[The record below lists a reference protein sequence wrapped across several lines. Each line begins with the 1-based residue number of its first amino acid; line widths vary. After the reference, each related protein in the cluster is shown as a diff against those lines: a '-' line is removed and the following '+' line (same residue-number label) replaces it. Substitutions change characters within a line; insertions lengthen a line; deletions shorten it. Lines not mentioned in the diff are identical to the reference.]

1 MLGGKRGKMFFGVIQ
16 LNKTISDVSVF
27 WTWMN
32 MSSCADM
39 TRARHAHINVE
50 CRTVCMPAII
60 EAYICEAKLICILC
74 IAFVTGGASIGAKH
88 EALASGAVMLL
99 LHSARHK
106 LQTGGRL
113 HCTSLLTLSF
123 RSPPLSHMCVRL
135 RVRCGCAADARSPFG
150 AAERI
155 ISLIGSAPQNTESEC
170 ALQFAPLPLSV
181 SNAICFSPS

>member
-1 MLGGKRGKMFFGVIQ
+1 
-16 LNKTISDVSVF
+16 
-27 WTWMN
+27 
-32 MSSCADM
+32 
-39 TRARHAHINVE
+39 
-50 CRTVCMPAII
+50 MPAII

-123 RSPPLSHMCVRL
+123 APFVAYVCVCACGVGALLMRARLLVQPSGLSPLSDRRRKTL
-135 RVRCGCAADARSPFG
+135 RASARFNLLLCHFQFQMQFVSHPLNMIFP
-150 AAERI
+150 ATQHNRV
-155 ISLIGSAPQNTESEC
+155 LLSARTQT
-170 ALQFAPLPLSV
+170 
-181 SNAICFSPS
+181 IK